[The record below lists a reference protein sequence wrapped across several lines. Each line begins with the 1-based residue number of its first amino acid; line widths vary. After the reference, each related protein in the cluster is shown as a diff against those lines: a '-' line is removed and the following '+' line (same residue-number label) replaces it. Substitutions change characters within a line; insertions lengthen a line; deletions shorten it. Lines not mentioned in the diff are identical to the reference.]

1 MTRVTQGKTLSTA
14 RRCDHISRREARTIA
29 KTERRRDRVSWVCPL
44 GAGAVVDGVPGVGV
58 GAFAVTGGS
67 GGSVTSASVKT
78 GFGASAGGK
87 DPGLTTSKRPPG
99 CTGAM

>member
-1 MTRVTQGKTLSTA
+1 MRSRV
-14 RRCDHISRREARTIA
+14 DHRSRREARTIA
-29 KTERRRDRVSWVCPL
+29 KTESRRDRVIRVCPL
-44 GAGAVVDGVPGVGV
+44 GACALVDGVPGDEV

-87 DPGLTTSKRPPG
+87 AVGLTRVKRAPG
-99 CTGAM
+99 WAGAM

>member
-1 MTRVTQGKTLSTA
+1 MCDQGF
-14 RRCDHISRREARTIA
+14 DHRSRREAIA
-29 KTERRRDRVSWVCPL
+29 IGKTERRRDKVRRVCPL
-44 GAGAVVDGVPGVGV
+44 GAGALVDGFDGVPGVVEV

-87 DPGLTTSKRPPG
+87 DAAFTTCKSPPG
-99 CTGAM
+99 WTGAM